1 MLFLE
6 RYMRKSKERKIS
18 SYNQISM
25 VGDVVY
31 YNKNNKMAKLSKNQI
46 KLFHC
51 LLNGMGEKSQII
63 NFIWGGGSLT
73 ETEFKYNQLIC
84 RTRSKLTR
92 SGFPSDIILTIPK
105 FGVCINKAPT
115 PLNGRLN
122 HDVIELDIDSR
133 VIHSFHF

>member
-1 MLFLE
+1 MFFLE
-6 RYMRKSKERKIS
+6 RCMYNSKERRVYSYNKIS
-18 SYNQISM
+18 L
-25 VGDVVY
+25 VGDIVY
-31 YNKNNKMAKLSKNQI
+31 YNKSNKMAKLSKNQV

-51 LLNGMGEKSQII
+51 LLNGQGEKSQII
-63 NFIWGGGSLT
+63 DFIWGDGSLT

-105 FGVCINKAPT
+105 FGVCINKSPT
-115 PLNGRLN
+115 PPNGRLN